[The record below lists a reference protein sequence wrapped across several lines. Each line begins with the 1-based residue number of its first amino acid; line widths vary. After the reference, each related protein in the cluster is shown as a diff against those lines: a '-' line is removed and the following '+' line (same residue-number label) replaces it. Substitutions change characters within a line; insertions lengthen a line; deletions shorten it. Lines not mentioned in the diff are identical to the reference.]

1 MKAFF
6 QKYQLN
12 VLILFSSLVLFSA
25 KNASP
30 SRVVQVNFEENQI
43 ELSKDQEQFLD
54 TLAPFLVKVVRL
66 ENYQNVQFE
75 LTSRISNSEFTK
87 DKFLGVK
94 RGVIVRD
101 ALLERLDTLECE
113 NFLIRD
119 LVAKSKWDVG
129 VQITI
134 IN

>member
-1 MKAFF
+1 MFLSYF
-6 QKYQLN
+6 
-12 VLILFSSLVLFSA
+12 VLFSA

-30 SRVVQVNFEENQI
+30 IRVVQVNFEGSQI

-101 ALLERLDTLECE
+101 ALLERLDNLECE